1 VTDVNAPAPPG
12 GHDRT
17 EPVDIQ
23 VEMQRSYID
32 YAMSVIVGRAL
43 PDVRDGL
50 KPVHVRVLY
59 AMYDGGYR
67 PDRSFFK
74 CARVVGDVMGTYHP
88 HGDSAIYDALVRLA
102 QPWSMRMPLVDS
114 QGNFG
119 SPGNDPAAAMR
130 YTECRLAP
138 LAMEMLRDI
147 DKDTVDFR
155 PNYDGRSAEPVV
167 LPSRFPNLLVNG
179 SEGIAVGMATK
190 IPPHNL
196 REVAAGVQWYL
207 DNFQA
212 TDEEL
217 LEALIERIKG
227 PDFPGGPDGST
238 GALIVGRR
246 GIQEAYRTGRGSIVM
261 RAVVEVEEDRKGR
274 TCLVVT
280 QLPYQVNPDNLAAKI
295 AELARDGRVGG
306 IAHVQDET
314 SGRSGQRLVI
324 VLKRDAVAKVVLNN
338 LYKHTQ
344 LQETFGANMLALV
357 DGVPRTLRL
366 DQMVRH
372 WVIHQ
377 IEVIVRRTR
386 YLLRKAQERAH
397 ILSALIKAID
407 RIDEVIALIRA
418 SESASVAQQG
428 LMDLLEIDEIQA
440 RAILDMQLRKLAAL
454 ERQQLIDEYDE
465 LMAEIADYEAIL
477 ASPERQRQII
487 GTELGEIVAKYGD
500 DRRTEII
507 AYDGDVSV
515 ADLIAEEDVVVT
527 ITRGGYA
534 KRTKTDLYRAQRRG
548 GKGVRGAQLRA
559 DDIVEHFF
567 VSSTHNW
574 ILFFTNKGR
583 VYRAKAYELPEAAR
597 DARGQHVANL
607 LAFQPDERIAEVLVL
622 PDYSV
627 APYLVIATS
636 SGLVKKSHLTDFD
649 SPRAGGII
657 AINLREDD
665 EVIAARLVSAD
676 EDLLLISNNAQAI
689 RFHATD
695 EAMRPMGRA
704 TSGVIGMRFSEGDRL
719 LGMHVVREGADVLV
733 ATGGGYAKRTPVD
746 QYPVQGRGGRGVL
759 TARIVEARG
768 ELVGAL
774 MVRPEDEVFAITS
787 AGGVIRTAAAEIK
800 LSGRQTMGVRLV
812 NLDSGQ
818 SLVAIA
824 RNEESLD
831 GANGAAAA
839 EDGDA
844 GTEDGD
850 AGTEDGDAGT
860 EDGDAGAGD
869 GDAGAGDGDVAGT
882 EGDQE

>member
-1 VTDVNAPAPPG
+1 
-12 GHDRT
+12 
-17 EPVDIQ
+17 
-23 VEMQRSYID
+23 
-32 YAMSVIVGRAL
+32 MSVIVGRAL

-102 QPWSMRMPLVDS
+102 QPWAMRMPLVDS

-207 DNFQA
+207 DNFEA
-212 TDEEL
+212 SDEDL

-238 GALIVGRR
+238 GAQIVGRR

-280 QLPYQVNPDNLAAKI
+280 ELPYQVNPDNLATKI
-295 AELARDGRVGG
+295 AELARDGRVSG
-306 IAHVQDET
+306 IADVRDET

-372 WVIHQ
+372 WVTHQ

-418 SESASVAQQG
+418 SESAAVAQQG

-454 ERQQLIDEYDE
+454 ERQQLIDEYEE

-487 GTELGEIVAKYGD
+487 GTELGEIVAKYGN
-500 DRRTEII
+500 DRRTEIV
-507 AYDGDVSV
+507 AYDGDVSM

-548 GKGVRGAQLRA
+548 GKGVRGAQLRT

-567 VSSTHNW
+567 VTTTHNW

-583 VYRAKAYELPEAAR
+583 VYRAKGYELPEAAR

-607 LAFQPDERIAEVLVL
+607 LAFQPDERIAEVLAL
-622 PDYSV
+622 SDYSV
-627 APYLVIATS
+627 APYLILATS
-636 SGLVKKSHLTDFD
+636 SGMVKKSHLTDFD

-665 EVIAARLVSAD
+665 EVIAARLASP
-676 EDLLLISNNAQAI
+676 EDDLILVSNNAQAI

-695 EAMRPMGRA
+695 EALRPMGRA

-719 LGMHVVREGADVLV
+719 LGMHVAREGADVLV

-774 MVRPEDEVFAITS
+774 MVREEDEVFAITS

-800 LSGRQTMGVRLV
+800 QSGRQTMGVRLV

-831 GANGAAAA
+831 GSNGAEPAEDFNGAASAA
-839 EDGDA
+839 DPTGAAPAEDASGAPPEDGDVT
-844 GTEDGD
+844 GSGGD
-850 AGTEDGDAGT
+850 PE
-860 EDGDAGAGD
+860 
-869 GDAGAGDGDVAGT
+869 
-882 EGDQE
+882 